1 MSARRVTTT
10 PMVVDGP
17 RWQTLLDR
25 FSSIEQRTA
34 QNEGRIAAIE
44 TLLHDMTGGFRDI
57 TLALTGGLVGGRYQ
71 EGLRDV
77 VEQQGRILEQQGRE
91 VRAVKVLAEDANT
104 KADSVGRSVGRG
116 VIGVWTLTG
125 SFIIWLITRYQDFV
139 TAFQGVTG
147 GHH

>member
-1 MSARRVTTT
+1 MEH
-10 PMVVDGP
+10 GP
-17 RWQTLLDR
+17 RWQSIMDR
-25 FSSIEQRTA
+25 FSANEQRLATL
-34 QNEGRIAAIE
+34 EGRVAGLD
-44 TLLHDMTGGFRDI
+44 TVLHEMTGGFKDI
-57 TLALTGGLVGGRYQ
+57 TLALTGGLVGGKWQ

-77 VEQQGRILEQQGRE
+77 VENQGRNLEAQGRE
-91 VRAVKVLAEDANT
+91 VTQTKALAELANL

-139 TAFQGVTG
+139 TAYQGVIG